1 MSERL
6 THYTG
11 IHGFV
16 VVVEF
21 NKGDEPYVLTS
32 RDGLPFGFKYANQ
45 LLKRQQARYYSA
57 KLMQQHIT
65 LVELSEPE
73 DNS

>member
-6 THYTG
+6 AHYTG
-11 IHGFV
+11 IRGFV
-16 VVVEF
+16 VVVEYD
-21 NKGDEPYVLTS
+21 KGDEPYVLT
-32 RDGLPFGFKYANQ
+32 RDGLPFGLKYANQ